1 MIKKI
6 VMREYHDE
14 IDAENLETAMFI
26 CKLARYKN
34 RRLQHPL
41 EATGSWPILTVEQ
54 WHAL

>member
-1 MIKKI
+1 
-6 VMREYHDE
+6 MREYHDE
-14 IDAENLETAMFI
+14 MDVKNLETATFI

-54 WHAL
+54 WHTL